1 MYNYCNMCNISIYY
15 CNIRMK
21 HLLHTSKTLET
32 YACNMGFE
40 RNISLLFWNRSSS
53 ARGVHRCRARRRH
66 GDRRSGGEEGH
77 GGLVAP
83 CDSHPR
89 LPPTRRGGSPSPC
102 PSPTLRLP
110 RSHAGLWS
118 HRFLP
123 CARAS
128 ELLSPCLRAG
138 SWQSNVG
145 SAVVVE
151 DAGRKSTEGPQA
163 DNQTLEAQW
172 LPEGSR

>member
-1 MYNYCNMCNISIYY
+1 MCNISIYY

-21 HLLHTSKTLET
+21 HLLHTSKILEV

-40 RNISLLFWNRSSS
+40 RNISLLFRNGSSL
-53 ARGVHRCRARRRH
+53 AHGVHRCRARRWR
-66 GDRRSGGEEGH
+66 GDRRSGGEEGRCR
-77 GGLVAP
+77 LAAP
-83 CDSHPR
+83 RDSHPR
-89 LPPTRRGGSPSPC
+89 LPPTRRGESPSPC
-102 PSPTLRLP
+102 LSPTLHMA
-110 RSHAGLWS
+110 RSHVGLWS

-163 DNQTLEAQW
+163 GNQTLEAQW
-172 LPEGSR
+172 LPEGSH